1 MTGKKNRKM
10 NIPPKKKKKMS
21 ILIAFAVKNTQVT
34 TISLQK
40 VKLLNTKCLK
50 CKHHKSMLLKQTK

>member
-1 MTGKKNRKM
+1 M